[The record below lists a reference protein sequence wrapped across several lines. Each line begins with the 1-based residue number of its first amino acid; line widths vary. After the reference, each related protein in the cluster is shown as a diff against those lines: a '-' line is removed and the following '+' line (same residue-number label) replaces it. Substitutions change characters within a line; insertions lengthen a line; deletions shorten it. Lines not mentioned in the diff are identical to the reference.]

1 MWQAVKSID
10 HIFYDMFKKIGQR
23 EKISKK
29 KRFSLLGSGRFS
41 LTHTSFAHSK
51 GELYM
56 SGGSQLTVRV
66 LESDI
71 ELKRD
76 RPIKE
81 FFREM

>member
-10 HIFYDMFKKIGQR
+10 HIFYDMFKKLVNA
-23 EKISKK
+23 KKLAKK
-29 KRFSLLGSGRFS
+29 KDFPFWALDVFPLHTLLS
-41 LTHTSFAHSK
+41 LTRKASC
-51 GELYM
+51 M